1 MIGAKLSRN
10 IIGAI
15 AGGVIGFV
23 LLILGCVYCMCRE
36 RKRDPA
42 PIYMKE
48 ESTNELHDIHDDADQ
63 IPNFV
68 GVAPAL
74 I

>member
-1 MIGAKLSRN
+1 
-10 IIGAI
+10 
-15 AGGVIGFV
+15 
-23 LLILGCVYCMCRE
+23 MCTE

-48 ESTNELHDIHDDADQ
+48 ESTNELHDIHDDGDQ